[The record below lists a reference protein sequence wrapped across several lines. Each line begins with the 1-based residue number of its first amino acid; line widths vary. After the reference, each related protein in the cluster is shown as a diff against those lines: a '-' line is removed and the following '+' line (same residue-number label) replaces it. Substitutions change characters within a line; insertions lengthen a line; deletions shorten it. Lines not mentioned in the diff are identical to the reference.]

1 MPSTE
6 TLQHKRT
13 LENVDFDFI
22 AGVQHAGLLQRR
34 VAELGE
40 AGAVLGVD
48 TETTGLDPL
57 VNRVRLIQ
65 VASCDYALVVDL
77 AAWREGEERR
87 VDWQRPGICLRLRLN

>member
-6 TLQHKRT
+6 TLQHKRA
-13 LENVDFDFI
+13 LDNVDFDFI
-22 AGVQHAGLLQRR
+22 AGPDQVVLLQRR

-57 VNRVRLIQ
+57 ENRVRLSQ
-65 VASCDYALVVDL
+65 VASCD
-77 AAWREGEERR
+77 
-87 VDWQRPGICLRLRLN
+87 